1 MRKKTE
7 LEMANGNNSSKKNV
21 GAAASASGSGEQKDP
36 EQVTYDI
43 TAVDYSTDPLYST
56 ACTELVDDDLI
67 QNTLAVPPVREGGLG
82 ILNIDEMFDAHFQK
96 GKDLKTAVPE
106 ERQEWRFDM
115 CVMRDR
121 EETEREDCMQ
131 GLSKRKH
138 RIRKKKVGMSLRT
151 LKEKAEG
158 GDINDDIKHKTQ
170 QEVEVK
176 IELEDE
182 QGDTTLPAPGPT
194 CDNPNVPHA
203 LTSDVSKAPSAKNP
217 LSNLHVCW
225 EHRFDQLGTE
235 FDECVKFGER
245 SLTEI
250 ERNAHQR
257 LLDADVPQLNPEM
270 VKQAASGEVPIYD
283 GTVLAAIHNKNA
295 IEVAESIQDR
305 RFVEQMR
312 PLAETGRE
320 VSLIHEF
327 GASDCA
333 KETAFSRYLPLDKHT
348 DPCAPWQEDK
358 FQGAP
363 GYGGDGKC
371 NHYHDM
377 ARKGKLIGYHAGT
390 ETYLDYS
397 KKSYLAPDDDLPLAF
412 IVNHDETRID
422 NPEVQLRVRE
432 QFLRAHPEYHVDSV
446 RDFDFYLCLHEDIE
460 GPSFVLDPADDRAPE
475 IFSAEGVQ
483 LDEFGLPKI
492 TYENGFEERDLASAW
507 AGDAELLAALREN
520 PEMAKRLIKDDD
532 HRITKLGDWS
542 NEMHS
547 RIYADTIGCDRV
559 KNPMKN
565 APKLWDGKF
574 IGGIHCDKPNP
585 ESVIY
590 FKVSDLLYTW
600 YDERKKKKVAENLT
614 EKKQEWTDVYET
626 KLDSYNLYS
635 VQLGKMIQ
643 KLGCCDPQ
651 KYGLVL
657 KTLDTDMKL
666 RVQLRHLAE
675 GLLEKAKHLK
685 DEGAIGDVEKLVN
698 GETGET
704 VIDYDYVSRTLAG
717 KLHNLKDFEWDADEA
732 VKIPELFLK
741 NLPCPEFE
749 DTKGAEEVE
758 EPKPIEEVLQKQ
770 IDEHMAET
778 IEQKIEPEFQRLIF
792 QLGGS
797 GEEQLQ
803 LGAGAG
809 DGKTKVNGIWDC
821 LMADRKE
828 MNCVNKAIGDLQA
841 LNWWE
846 YRVDVEHEVAKGYQY
861 PPDFVVFPG
870 GVMKKRAE
878 CTEHELTWLEKMRNL
893 TISGYAIR

>member
-1 MRKKTE
+1 MRKKNE

-21 GAAASASGSGEQKDP
+21 GAAASGSGEQNP
-36 EQVTYDI
+36 EPVTYDI

-158 GDINDDIKHKTQ
+158 GDINDDIKHKPQ
-170 QEVEVK
+170 QEVDVK

-305 RFVEQMR
+305 
-312 PLAETGRE
+312 
-320 VSLIHEF
+320 
-327 GASDCA
+327 SDCA
-333 KETAFSRYLPLDKHT
+333 KETAFSRYLPLEKHT

-422 NPEVQLRVRE
+422 NPEM
-432 QFLRAHPEYHVDSV
+432 HC
-446 RDFDFYLCLHEDIE
+446 FD
-460 GPSFVLDPADDRAPE
+460 
-475 IFSAEGVQ
+475 
-483 LDEFGLPKI
+483 LPVM
-492 TYENGFEERDLASAW
+492 
-507 AGDAELLAALREN
+507 LAALREN

-532 HRITKLGDWS
+532 CRITKLGDWS

-547 RIYADTIGCDRV
+547 RIYADTIGCDRI

-585 ESVIY
+585 ESVVY

-614 EKKQEWTDVYET
+614 EKKQEWTDV
-626 KLDSYNLYS
+626 LDHLY
-635 VQLGKMIQ
+635 
-643 KLGCCDPQ
+643 
-651 KYGLVL
+651 
-657 KTLDTDMKL
+657 
-666 RVQLRHLAE
+666 
-675 GLLEKAKHLK
+675 
-685 DEGAIGDVEKLVN
+685 
-698 GETGET
+698 
-704 VIDYDYVSRTLAG
+704 
-717 KLHNLKDFEWDADEA
+717 
-732 VKIPELFLK
+732 KI
-741 NLPCPEFE
+741 
-749 DTKGAEEVE
+749 
-758 EPKPIEEVLQKQ
+758 
-770 IDEHMAET
+770 
-778 IEQKIEPEFQRLIF
+778 
-792 QLGGS
+792 
-797 GEEQLQ
+797 
-803 LGAGAG
+803 
-809 DGKTKVNGIWDC
+809 
-821 LMADRKE
+821 
-828 MNCVNKAIGDLQA
+828 
-841 LNWWE
+841 
-846 YRVDVEHEVAKGYQY
+846 
-861 PPDFVVFPG
+861 
-870 GVMKKRAE
+870 KR
-878 CTEHELTWLEKMRNL
+878 
-893 TISGYAIR
+893 